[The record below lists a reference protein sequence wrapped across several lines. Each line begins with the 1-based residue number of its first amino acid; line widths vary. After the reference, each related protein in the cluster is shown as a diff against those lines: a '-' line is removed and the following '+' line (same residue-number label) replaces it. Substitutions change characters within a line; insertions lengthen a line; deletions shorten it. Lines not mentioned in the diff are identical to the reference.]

1 MLVLQLQ
8 IRYLLTLEWI
18 VASTNLYLDY
28 KMDFKTYFSDSAVPD
43 GLRYKEYRGGIP
55 KGTSS
60 CIGVLPGHWKLG
72 FWIADLY
79 HCLLKSTGFY
89 MFVYLFFH
97 YDSCFSVRRTK

>member
-1 MLVLQLQ
+1 MSYTALYRKFRPQEFEDVKGQ
-8 IRYLLTLEWI
+8 EHI
-18 VASTNLYLDY
+18 VT
-28 KMDFKTYFSDSAVPD
+28 
-43 GLRYKEYRGGIP
+43 P